1 MFNKISTNFQNAVD
15 TVGLKGTKMIN
26 TIRGVEST
34 VDQDFETHRNQFD
47 NYSTSID
54 KMINSVKMNMSSA
67 MSFRDSL
74 RNLGTSLVLFSGD
87 ENGFPVAGNYA
98 QSAEAFSVQLE
109 TFISSTRQFDA
120 ALKNISDAL
129 MVAKKEIN
137 ERDRWQVA
145 FDQARHDLSAEM
157 KKQPPNPAQ
166 QQICQR
172 NLETAKGLYEQRNV
186 DGMRQIQNI
195 LAARNIS
202 SEFAQYNAALVTFLQ
217 SGSQVFTPYTSPQPT
232 NFRAPSQMPART
244 TPSLVSSTGYSSTA
258 GAGMS
263 AAVAPSAGMYSQGMQ
278 SQQQAP
284 PNLPRKTSQP
294 QPPSNVKQAKALY
307 PFVPQAPSELA
318 LQPGDI
324 ITLINDS
331 HPDWWTGSVR
341 GQSGE
346 FPANYVQRI

>member
-1 MFNKISTNFQNAVD
+1 
-15 TVGLKGTKMIN
+15 
-26 TIRGVEST
+26 VEST
-34 VDQDFETHRNQFD
+34 VDQDFETHRNQFN
-47 NYSTSID
+47 NYSTSIE
-54 KMINSVKMNMSSA
+54 KMLNSVKMNMSAA

-87 ENGFPVAGNYA
+87 ENGFPVSGNYA

-109 TFISSTRQFDA
+109 TFISSARLFEA

-129 MVAKKEIN
+129 NVAKKEIN

-145 FDQARHDLSAEM
+145 FDQARHDLSAEI

-172 NLETAKGLYEQRNV
+172 NLETAKGLYEQRNI

-195 LAARNIS
+195 LASRNIS
-202 SEFAQYNAALVTFLQ
+202 AEFAQYNAGLVTFLQ
-217 SGSQVFTPYTSPQPT
+217 SGSQVFAPYTSPQPT
-232 NFRAPSQMPART
+232 NFRAPSQMPAT
-244 TPSLVSSTGYSSTA
+244 TSLTSSTGQSSTGYSSTGYSSAAGA

-278 SQQQAP
+278 SQPAP
-284 PNLPRKTSQP
+284 SLPRKTSQP

-324 ITLINDS
+324 VTLINDT